1 MVSKFTFLAGFA
13 ATALL
18 QADSLYLRNGRTLNG
33 TFLGGNSRE
42 VRFLEEGGRTQRY
55 SITAVRSVTFGATE
69 SPAVRSSGVY
79 QDPQA
84 GTRARAADAADMV
97 APAGTVVTVRMIDAI
112 DSDATDAGKTYR
124 GTLDEPLVVEGR
136 TIAPKGADAMV
147 RVAKVEKGGI
157 FETEEVT
164 LELAEIRSAGRVLQV
179 TSNPAE
185 VAAKSRGKETTVVMG
200 GTAVVGAI
208 IGAIAGGG
216 KGAAIGAATG
226 AGAGAA
232 IQAIRGQRV
241 KVASESTLDFT
252 LKEPIYAR

>member
-13 ATALL
+13 AAALL
-18 QADSLYLRNGRTLNG
+18 QADSLYLRDGRTLNG

-79 QDPQA
+79 QDTRA
-84 GTRARAADAADMV
+84 GTRARAGDMV

-185 VAAKSRGKETTVVMG
+185 VAAKSRGKETAVVMG